1 MSTQNTASIT
11 QFKNIYNIKIHLCD
25 LCQLCTGQ
33 VLVSLQPQ
41 EVVRLEIEGGGVE
54 TGLKRHERV
63 KKYKIV
69 LTVN

>member
-1 MSTQNTASIT
+1 MSTQNTTSII
-11 QFKNIYNIKIHLCD
+11 QIKNIYTIKIHLCD
-25 LCQLCTGQ
+25 LFKLCTGQ

-63 KKYKIV
+63 KNIK
-69 LTVN
+69 